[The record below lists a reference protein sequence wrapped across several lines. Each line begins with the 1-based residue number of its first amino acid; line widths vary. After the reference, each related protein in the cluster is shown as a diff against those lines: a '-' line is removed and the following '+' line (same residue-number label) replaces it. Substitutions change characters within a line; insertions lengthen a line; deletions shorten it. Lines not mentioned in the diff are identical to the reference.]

1 MTNMSIAAR
10 IVLPFPK
17 PGARLELEINEPLG
31 LHVSSEKNNKKKQ
44 TRNLRKICH
53 RALIMMG
60 WYNLYFR
67 LQ

>member
-31 LHVSSEKNNKKKQ
+31 LHSSGKNNKKNKQ
-44 TRNLRKICH
+44 GISEKSATEL
-53 RALIMMG
+53 
-60 WYNLYFR
+60 
-67 LQ
+67 